1 MPLACL
7 VKTLKIA
14 SITLAYLSVIPKKSD
29 KWSCKV
35 VLLALSLQNE

>member
-7 VKTLKIA
+7 VTMLKIA
-14 SITLAYLSVIPKKSD
+14 SIILAYLSVAPKMSD
-29 KWSCKV
+29 KQSCKV